1 MTDIHSFRRLSRRRF
16 VSMGLGTAL
25 AWGCRPSA
33 GPATAPSDLTTL
45 TLAEASQLV
54 RNGTVS
60 PVDLT
65 RACLDRIDRLNPLL
79 NAFIT
84 VARDQALSA
93 ARKCEERHAAGDWRG
108 PLDGIPIALKDNID
122 TAGIR
127 STGASAVFEN
137 RVPTEDAE
145 VARRLS
151 EAGAILLGKLNLH
164 EFAYGG
170 SSTVSHFGTMRNPWN
185 PDHVTGGSSGGPG
198 AAVAADLCFAALGTD
213 TAGSV
218 RGPAAHC
225 GIVGLK
231 PTYGRVSTRGVM
243 TLSWTL
249 DHVGPLTKTVEDTAM
264 VLGVIAGYDP
274 LEPTTVERDVPDYG
288 ATLGSSTAH
297 LRLGLP
303 RSPFFENLDPEVEA
317 AIGRAIDLVEG
328 MTARTRDVTL
338 PPTPTP
344 ATIWDA
350 EASAWHEEWFEAS
363 PDLYQPS
370 TRATLERA
378 AAQSAPDYAEARRE
392 VDLLRRGI
400 VEVFD
405 DVDLLVLP
413 TMKAPAEPIE
423 GRGGPPR
430 GNNNVAFDVFGLPA
444 ISIPCGFSRAGLPI
458 GLQIVGAPFAEETV
472 LQLAHAYEQSTG
484 WYRRNPDM

>member
-1 MTDIHSFRRLSRRRF
+1 MTDMHLSRRLSRRRF
-16 VSMGLGTAL
+16 VSLGLGTAL
-25 AWGCRPSA
+25 AWGCRPSS
-33 GPATAPSDLTTL
+33 GPATPPSDLATL

-65 RACLDRIDRLNPLL
+65 RACLDRIDRLNPVL

-93 ARKCEERHAAGDWRG
+93 ARECEERHAAGEWRG
-108 PLDGIPIALKDNID
+108 PLDGIPVALKDNID

-170 SSTVSHFGTMRNPWN
+170 SSTVSHFGTIRNPWN

-231 PTYGRVSTRGVM
+231 ATYGRVSTRGVM

-249 DHVGPLTKTVEDTAM
+249 DHVGPMTKTVEDTAL

-274 LEPTTVERDVPDYG
+274 LEPTTVERDVPDYQ
-288 ATLGSSTAH
+288 ATLASSTAH
-297 LRLGLP
+297 LRLGIP

-317 AIGRAIDLVEG
+317 AVGAAIDLVGG
-328 MTARTRDVTL
+328 MTSRTQDVAL
-338 PPTPTP
+338 PSTPTP

-350 EASAWHEEWFEAS
+350 EASAWHAEWFEAS
-363 PDLYQPS
+363 PELYQPS

-378 AAQSAPDYAEARRE
+378 AARSASGYAEARRE
-392 VDLLRRGI
+392 VDLLRREI
-400 VEVFD
+400 VDVFD

-413 TMKAPAEPIE
+413 TMKAPAEPID
-423 GRGGPPR
+423 GPGGPPR

-472 LQLAHAYEQSTG
+472 LQLAHAYERATG
-484 WYRRNPDM
+484 WHLRNPDL